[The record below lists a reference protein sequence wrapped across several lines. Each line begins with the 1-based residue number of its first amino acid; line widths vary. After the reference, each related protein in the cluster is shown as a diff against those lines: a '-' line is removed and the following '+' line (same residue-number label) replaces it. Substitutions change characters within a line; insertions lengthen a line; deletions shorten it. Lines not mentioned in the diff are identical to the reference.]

1 MIDRAHPV
9 PPVRGRGEP
18 FPVLQGCGKERV
30 NMAGFEYDI
39 TKHGAEAFSRVAYFC
54 SEKGECGVEEV
65 SADQLQV
72 MRDILNN
79 RGAEAGSW
87 FSSSSGRRAW

>member
-1 MIDRAHPV
+1 
-9 PPVRGRGEP
+9 
-18 FPVLQGCGKERV
+18 
-30 NMAGFEYDI
+30 MAGFEYDI

-65 SADQLQV
+65 PADQLQV

-79 RGAEAGSW
+79 RGAEGW
-87 FSSSSGRRAW
+87 ELVQLFFGQEGVVGFWKRRL